1 MKPYQAPC
9 LHTQLQRDAENAA
22 MAAHEKRLAP
32 LFWLVFAAAAAVLIG
47 YRIYDAGRAAAQHEC
62 PPAQQGERLLSIEQR
77 REMTVC
83 YYAAGSASY
92 GHTVKQRKAKS

>member
-1 MKPYQAPC
+1 M
-9 LHTQLQRDAENAA
+9 
-22 MAAHEKRLAP
+22 
-32 LFWLVFAAAAAVLIG
+32 
-47 YRIYDAGRAAAQHEC
+47 
-62 PPAQQGERLLSIEQR
+62 QQGERLLSIEQR